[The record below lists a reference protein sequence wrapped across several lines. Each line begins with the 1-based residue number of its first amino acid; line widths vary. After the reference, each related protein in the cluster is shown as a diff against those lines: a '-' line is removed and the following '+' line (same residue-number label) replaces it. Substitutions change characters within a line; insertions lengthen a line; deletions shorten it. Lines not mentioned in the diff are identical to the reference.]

1 MPGLFSLSGKQ
12 AFDKEIENDAFV
24 GRPTITLIRIVE
36 ENNIVIAEGLFRLQE
51 RWRAF
56 KRCVL

>member
-36 ENNIVIAEGLFRLQE
+36 ENNIVIAEGCSRCKQ